1 MEKQELILSKQR
13 TFWNCAFPLWALQCV
28 AVQKQCTRW
37 ASNFACNVHIDTRW
51 CTQSFKIL
59 GLFPDTERDYF
70 WDAPCIKLLM
80 SVYLFIC
87 LFICLNAFFSAIS
100 KPTGMPFGTKLP
112 LGPGMVLKQQYLG
125 KRKKCG
131 NAARNT
137 SFLAVLVKY
146 LGHFETDLDAFWH
159 EITFWSCEG
168 CKTSFFGKTQKMW
181 QRCTE
186 NVILNGFR

>member
-1 MEKQELILSKQR
+1 
-13 TFWNCAFPLWALQCV
+13 
-28 AVQKQCTRW
+28 
-37 ASNFACNVHIDTRW
+37 
-51 CTQSFKIL
+51 
-59 GLFPDTERDYF
+59 
-70 WDAPCIKLLM
+70 M
-80 SVYLFIC
+80 SVCVWLFVC
-87 LFICLNAFFSAIS
+87 LAVCVFAFFSAIS
-100 KPTGMPFGTKLP
+100 KPTGTPFGTKLP

-131 NAARNT
+131 NAARDT

-168 CKTSFFGKTQKMW
+168 CKTSIFGKTQKMW

-186 NVILNGFR
+186 NVILNRFLPGKRPNYWTDSDTLLHTNYILVSDVTRRIFFQKSQKMSNLNTHMHISDINT

>member
-1 MEKQELILSKQR
+1 MLIYTEYKAANVCLS
-13 TFWNCAFPLWALQCV
+13 V
-28 AVQKQCTRW
+28 
-37 ASNFACNVHIDTRW
+37 
-51 CTQSFKIL
+51 
-59 GLFPDTERDYF
+59 
-70 WDAPCIKLLM
+70 
-80 SVYLFIC
+80 C
-87 LFICLNAFFSAIS
+87 LYAFFSAIS
-100 KPTGMPFGTKLP
+100 KPTGTPFGTKLP

-168 CKTSFFGKTQKMW
+168 CKTSIFGKTQKMW

-186 NVILNGFR
+186 NIILNGFR